1 MILECIPRHTQ
12 DSPLIVNANNVWR
25 QSQPARCGMAR
36 CSLAGA
42 AARLSQ
48 SSFHLA
54 TRNPKELVGM
64 VDAWQRFSTAF
75 AEPLRRANLVTD
87 RVQQLGHRGAACQV
101 HLDQVSPGP
110 MTLL

>member
-1 MILECIPRHTQ
+1 LHAAAWQDVALLEI
-12 DSPLIVNANNVWR
+12 
-25 QSQPARCGMAR
+25 
-36 CSLAGA
+36 A

-87 RVQQLGHRGAACQV
+87 RVQQLGHRVARHAV
-101 HLDQVSPGP
+101 HFGSSLARAQ
-110 MTLL
+110 

>member
-1 MILECIPRHTQ
+1 M
-12 DSPLIVNANNVWR
+12 W
-25 QSQPARCGMAR
+25 
-36 CSLAGA
+36 LAGA

-87 RVQQLGHRGAACQV
+87 RVQQLGHRVARHAKYIWIKSRPAQ
-101 HLDQVSPGP
+101 
-110 MTLL
+110 